1 MWGGARRPE
10 DYPEPTVTVWEE
22 NHDQV
27 IWFRSMLSQFAYNG
41 FGATGFNY
49 LVAYRDFEDM
59 EITGHKLDEWK
70 WKMKVM
76 ESAALS
82 HFNER

>member
-1 MWGGARRPE
+1 
-10 DYPEPTVTVWEE
+10 
-22 NHDQV
+22 
-27 IWFRSMLSQFAYNG
+27 MLTQFVYNA

-49 LVAYRDFEDM
+49 AVAYRDFEDM
-59 EITGHKLDEWK
+59 GLTGDKLDEWK

-82 HFNER
+82 HLNKKPA